1 MKQLEFEWQNCLD
14 KLKHYLPSQSPLKD
28 FIHHNTLHG
37 FQEFDFF
44 TGIGTARK
52 WFGYQV
58 FMSLSDYRKK
68 YNSGE
73 ITETIVAYVI
83 QKYAPSND
91 VEYWKNAMLH
101 GKFPLENRPSVGR
114 LREQWKFQKGI
125 DFDVFI
131 QPVLFQI
138 LGAFLDQGVAAWKF
152 PYADLTFWDA
162 VKALESNSVT
172 SVVHSQQAKKLLFQ
186 NDLSTESL
194 LYRLL
199 GSKSLF
205 EQYVFDQQFAH
216 AGWSGLVATIESKP
230 ETLLRPRSIT
240 LDEIIRFQVL
250 LELDLLYL
258 KLEENWEPMNH
269 WVNSEVVGDLFVQFE
284 PSALDTVLMLWQRSL
299 EISYYHEVL
308 SGLQFNS
315 QLKHSNSSVKQAVEQ
330 NKLPS
335 FQALFCIDD
344 RECSI
349 RRHLETEDL
358 QCETFG
364 TPGFFNV
371 EFYYKP
377 ENSNYVTK
385 HCPAPVQ
392 PKYLIKEY
400 HSTAKHKQDIHFN
413 TSSHSIVGGWLISQV
428 IGFWSALKL
437 VKGIFFPSM
446 DGNSSSS
453 LNHLGETAVLSVE
466 HRGEFEGDLQVG
478 YTIEEMIQRAASLL
492 KSIGMVNSFAPLV
505 YIVGHGSSTTNNPHY
520 AAYDCGA
527 CSGRPGSVNARVM
540 ATILNRK
547 DVRLGL
553 LNMGI
558 VVPQNTLF
566 IGALHDTTRDEIVY
580 YTKELIGKLDTQKH
594 QGIQRVFE
602 MALKKNAKERARR
615 FVLVDPSLSLNKVH
629 KKVKLR
635 SVSVFEPR
643 PELNHATNALCII
656 GRREFSQNLFLDR
669 RAFLNTYQWELDTT
683 GDALYSIIRAAAPV
697 CGGINLEYYF
707 SKVDNNALG
716 AGSKLPHNVVGLLGV
731 SNGVAGDLRTGL
743 PSQMIEV
750 HDPIRLLMIVEQLPD
765 VVLEAIRRDPST
777 WEWFANEWVNLV
789 VFHPLEQRFYQFEKD
804 EFCPYSI
811 ERQHTPIKNV
821 DFNFLQQSADNLP
834 VVIMN

>member
-1 MKQLEFEWQNCLD
+1 MKKSEFDWQDCLN
-14 KLKHYLPSQSPLKD
+14 KLKHFLPSQSPLKD

-58 FMSLSDYRKK
+58 YMSLSEYREK
-68 YNSGE
+68 YNSGNISE
-73 ITETIVAYVI
+73 AILLSVI
-83 QKYAPSND
+83 HKYAPTSD
-91 VEYWKNAMLH
+91 ETHWKNAMLQ
-101 GKFPLENRPSVGR
+101 GKFPLENKPTVGR
-114 LREQWKFQKGI
+114 LRDQWKFQKGI

-131 QPVLFQI
+131 QPMLFQI
-138 LGAFLDQGVAAWKF
+138 LGGFLDQGVAVWKF
-152 PYADLTFWDA
+152 PYADLSFWDA
-162 VKALESNSVT
+162 IKALESNSVT
-172 SVVHSQQAKKLLFQ
+172 SVIHSQQAKKLLFQ
-186 NDLSTESL
+186 KDLTTETL

-199 GSKSLF
+199 GSSALF
-205 EQYVFDQQFAH
+205 EQYVFDQQFTH

-240 LDEIIRFQVL
+240 LDEIIRFQLL

-258 KLEENWEPMNH
+258 KLEGDWEPMNH
-269 WVNSEVVGDLFVQFE
+269 WVNSEAIGDPFVAFQPTE
-284 PSALDTVLMLWQRSL
+284 LDTVLMLWQRSM
-299 EISYYHEVL
+299 EMSYYHEVL

-315 QLKHSNSSVKQAVEQ
+315 QLKQLSSSEQ
-330 NKLPS
+330 LALEQSKRPS

-349 RRHLETEDL
+349 RRHLEAEDSE
-358 QCETFG
+358 CETFG
-364 TPGFFNV
+364 TPGYFNV

-377 ENSNYVTK
+377 ENSNFVTK

-392 PKYLIKEY
+392 PKYLIREY
-400 HSTAKHKQDIHFN
+400 HSSKKHKQDIHFN
-413 TSSHSIVGGWLISQV
+413 TSSHSILGGWLISQV

-478 YTIEEMIQRAASLL
+478 YTVDEMIQRAASML
-492 KSIGMVNSFAPLV
+492 KSIGMVNSFSPLV

-547 DVRLGL
+547 DVRSGL
-553 LNMGI
+553 LNLGVI
-558 VVPQNTLF
+558 IPENTLF
-566 IGALHDTTRDEIVY
+566 IGALHDTTRDEIVF
-580 YTKELIGKLDTQKH
+580 YTKELTGRLDAKNH
-594 QGIQRVFE
+594 QQVQRVFE

-615 FVLVDPSLSLNKVH
+615 FVLVDPSLSLSKTH
-629 KKVKLR
+629 QKVKLR

-643 PELNHATNALCII
+643 PELNHATNALCLI
-656 GRREFSQNLFLDR
+656 GQREFSQKVFLDR
-669 RAFLNTYQWELDTT
+669 RAFLNTYRWDLDTT
-683 GDALYSIIRAAAPV
+683 GDSLYSIIRAAAPV

-707 SKVDNNALG
+707 SRVDNNALG

-750 HDPIRLLMIVEQLPD
+750 HDPLRLLMIVEQMPD
-765 VVLEAIRRDPST
+765 IVMDAIRRDHST
-777 WEWFANEWVNLV
+777 WEWFTNEWVNLM
-789 VFHPLEQRFYQFEKD
+789 VFHPIEKKFYQFEKD
-804 EFCPYSI
+804 DFKPYSI
-811 ERQHTPIKNV
+811 ERQHTPVKKV
-821 DFNFLQQSADNLP
+821 DFNFLQQSTENLP